1 MTLSTLTSW
10 LTLWNTR
17 LICSSKATTKFP
29 RRKIFC
35 WNIQDEARLMLSSTL
50 WLGEGRRWFYFPLIS
65 VHLLYPVSGPC
76 RAGGQQKY
84 IHSAFSFIRNINNFM
99 IIKIIRGC
107 LCIMSQ
113 KRPKEQNRVQYI
125 NKMSNLLVISSINGI
140 TKKVH
145 SVYIS
150 Y

>member
-1 MTLSTLTSW
+1 MYH
-10 LTLWNTR
+10 
-17 LICSSKATTKFP
+17 
-29 RRKIFC
+29 
-35 WNIQDEARLMLSSTL
+35 E
-50 WLGEGRRWFYFPLIS
+50 
-65 VHLLYPVSGPC
+65 
-76 RAGGQQKY
+76 
-84 IHSAFSFIRNINNFM
+84 
-99 IIKIIRGC
+99 
-107 LCIMSQ
+107 Q